1 MLRDAGLQPGPVLG
15 AGMEGVVFALG
26 ADRVAKVWFERTEF
40 DVNRLRA
47 FYQAAARGSGLRLA
61 QIEEVMTA
69 SGRVVS
75 VEHRVAGVPV
85 GGSGQPRIRPDDN
98 AVRQLGDA
106 LAGLASIPPHPAL
119 ADLPLLPGEPPA
131 AEGATFVQTL
141 ASLIERRVPPVAAAL
156 DTALAGGLP
165 VTTTRV
171 LDELDALRPRRAG
184 LVHGDLIPDNVL
196 VDGTSVPGVIDFGF
210 LTTWGDP
217 DFDVAVSA
225 AIFDMYGPETASTT
239 ALLTHS
245 LASRFDTPASTIRTY
260 RDAYALVTAGTYG
273 SGPDDG
279 HFRWCVDVLRAGLP
293 TSHPT
298 DWSTN
303 QQPG

>member
-1 MLRDAGLQPGPVLG
+1 MLREAGLAPGPVLG
-15 AGMEGVVFALG
+15 AGMEGVVFTLG
-26 ADRVAKVWFERTEF
+26 ANQVAKVWFERTDT

-47 FYQAAARGSGLRLA
+47 FNQAAARGSGLRLA
-61 QIEEVMTA
+61 QIEEVMTT

-85 GGSGQPRIRPDDN
+85 GGLGQPRNRPDDN

-106 LAGLASIPPHPAL
+106 LAGLASIAPHRAL
-119 ADLPLLPGEPPA
+119 SILPLLPGEPPA
-131 AEGATFVQTL
+131 AEGATFTQTL
-141 ASLIERRVPPVAAAL
+141 AGLIERRVPPVAAAL
-156 DTALAGGLP
+156 DAALAGDLA
-165 VTTTRV
+165 VAMTRA
-171 LDELDALRPRRAG
+171 LDELAALAPRRTG

-225 AIFDMYGPETASTT
+225 AIFDMYGPEAASAT
-239 ALLTHS
+239 ALLTSS
-245 LASRFDTPASTIRTY
+245 LARRFGTPASTIRTY
-260 RDAYALVTAGTYG
+260 RDAYALITAGAYG
-273 SGPDDG
+273 AGPNDG

-303 QQPG
+303 QLTG